1 MQCAWI
7 RLSCFFARGGE
18 GLNLCFFF
26 AGRDAKYAILK
37 ALFCLR
43 GLLLRHV
50 GLYIFKVFTKK
61 SRIRCS
67 NTVGD
72 KISSRMPFGGVYE
85 KNEAFLIDLYLGVTS
100 HLYPSD
106 VSWTSLRRL
115 WDVHVTSRWNSCEI
129 PAQPLRPPCDRRATA
144 ERPPRYAEIR
154 RRPPR
159 FLRRLSRKLQSKR
172 LFSVYRVYI
181 M

>member
-18 GLNLCFFF
+18 GLNLCFFLQVEMPNTRYWRPF
-26 AGRDAKYAILK
+26 FVCADFFCATLGCIFSRCLRKSRGLDVAILLATK
-37 ALFCLR
+37 YRVGCLS
-43 GLLLRHV
+43 G
-50 GLYIFKVFTKK
+50 VFTK
-61 SRIRCS
+61 
-67 NTVGD
+67 
-72 KISSRMPFGGVYE
+72 

-144 ERPPRYAEIR
+144 ERPPRYAGDR
-154 RRPPR
+154 RDFCDVFRANC
-159 FLRRLSRKLQSKR
+159 SRKA
-172 LFSVYRVYI
+172 FSPITVYI
-181 M
+181 